1 MDKPEKIMKLL
12 SLLFCL
18 FLISCGG
25 DGDGHHPSP
34 LPPVCEFTYS
44 EWSECKVDNTQ
55 IRTVISQQ
63 PEVCK
68 GEPTL
73 TQSCIYIPKPVNCC
87 PNPAHSLLCGQCTEK
102 NPCIVDGI
110 YSSKPGDIRV
120 ECSTLYQ
127 GIAQW
132 MIRIDWGTVV
142 IRVDRPDLSCCP
154 IEQTGITYEECNE
167 SKMCNANYAGQPT
180 EWYLYSDQYN
190 NWWVNNHRIKIPN

>member
-1 MDKPEKIMKLL
+1 LKYFL
-12 SLLFCL
+12 SILFCFFL
-18 FLISCGG
+18 FTGCGG
-25 DGDGHHPSP
+25 DGNGHHTSPQPSP
-34 LPPVCEFTYS
+34 VP
-44 EWSECKVDNTQ
+44 
-55 IRTVISQQ
+55 I
-63 PEVCK
+63 PEPIPEPNP
-68 GEPTL
+68 EPTP
-73 TQSCIYIPKPVNCC
+73 IPEPVNCC

-190 NWWVNNHRIKIPN
+190 NWWVNSHKVKINEK